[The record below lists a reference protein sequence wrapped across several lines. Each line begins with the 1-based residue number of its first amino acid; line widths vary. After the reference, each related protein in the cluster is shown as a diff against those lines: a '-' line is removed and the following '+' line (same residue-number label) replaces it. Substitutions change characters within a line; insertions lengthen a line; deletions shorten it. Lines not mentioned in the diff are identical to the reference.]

1 MTKENYLDYEDLV
14 KQIRKNE
21 ILPLYL
27 FYGKENYLKGNVL
40 IRFRDKLLNSS
51 SMELNYKIF
60 YGEKISSIDE
70 IINEVRTLP
79 FISKYKLVVLKE
91 AEKISK
97 KDEEKL
103 IDYFKKF
110 TLKNNFSV
118 LIMIYKETISNKELL
133 KYAKRIGA
141 VVNFSIPNKSK
152 LNSWIKFRF
161 KKSNK
166 KITPEALFYLQSIIG
181 SEVSRLFNEIEK
193 IDIYTKDK
201 KIIEKEDIIIAIGG
215 SQSVNIFNVLDS
227 IGERNVQ
234 KAIYGLV
241 ELNNSNLNYLPIFAM
256 IHRQIKLIF
265 QAKLLIKN
273 GVEFSQIKN
282 EIKLPS
288 FVMEKIIKQSK
299 KYNIKELCQAY
310 KLLNIADLE
319 LKSNQKKPQIIL
331 EELVMNIM
339 NHNISR

>member
-1 MTKENYLDYEDLV
+1 MIKENYLDYEDLV
-14 KQIRKNE
+14 KQIKKNE

-27 FYGKENYLKGNVL
+27 FYGEENYLKKNVL
-40 IRFRDKLLNSS
+40 IRFREKLLDSS
-51 SMELNYKIF
+51 SMDLNYRIF
-60 YGEKISSIDE
+60 YGEKISIDE

-79 FISKYKLVVLKE
+79 FMSKYKLIVLKE

-103 IDYFKKF
+103 INYFKKF

-118 LIMIYKETISNKELL
+118 LIMIYKESIPNEELI
-133 KYAKRIGA
+133 KSAKRIGL

-152 LNSWIKFRF
+152 LISWIKFRF

-227 IGERNVQ
+227 IGERNIQ

-273 GVEFSQIKN
+273 GVEFNQIKN
-282 EIKLPS
+282 EMKLPS
-288 FVMEKIIKQSK
+288 FVMEKTIKQSK
-299 KYNIKELCQAY
+299 KYTIKELCQAY
-310 KLLNIADLE
+310 KLLNLADLE
-319 LKSNQKKPQIIL
+319 LKSKQKKPQIIL
-331 EELVMNIM
+331 EELVMNIVKQY
-339 NHNISR
+339 